1 MTAETI
7 PFRTSK
13 AILINYMETKIGQKR
28 RAKLKFNITTI
39 TRGHRT
45 QQEHP
50 LSHPAQSH

>member
-7 PFRTSK
+7 SFRTSK